1 MLEQKRMTTY
11 QIATKYNIG
20 KSTVSDI
27 KRGASKIKSYIEHD
41 ISVLETNRKRIGN
54 ASDDYGLSKSAITKK
69 IKRETAIDSGK
80 QDEQKNKTKTLSFK
94 EKLVC
99 IKEIESGVS
108 VAAICKKYGVGRT
121 TVYDFLR
128 RKEEIRE
135 VCKDKKFA
143 QRRTVK
149 QGKYPELEKRLVEF
163 CLSCDPF
170 LSKAAMCEQAKCIHV
185 EMGYE
190 GSFNANSSWVKKF
203 IERNPNVKS
212 KIANMKEETPQE
224 EEDSDYSPDETTTNA
239 HGASGSKYAIKS
251 ESSPAK
257 VKPDPGTSSKNILTI
272 SNKLRVLEDIEN
284 GGIISEIASKYAIS
298 KTTVYEIFRRKDE
311 YRACI
316 KSGKSLSRKNIVSRL
331 SELDKALFD
340 WCMKQKRFPLSR
352 SLISDQAKNIYE
364 QLEVEGT
371 FSAGAGWVRKFI
383 KRHPQL
389 SKRQGFNESDSESEE
404 TNCDPLM
411 TPESLFLEEQSLELN
426 ESSESTNDKSSMQDS
441 SVMPIP
447 DFNLFDYVNE
457 NNTTD
462 DNSTYTI
469 TDEMAMKSL
478 RTLIRYSNER
488 GHLKFLP
495 NLLAFQHVLDDDE
508 TNL

>member
-1 MLEQKRMTTY
+1 MTTY
-11 QIATKYNIG
+11 QIAAQYNIG

-27 KRGASKIKSYIEHD
+27 KRGAFKIKSYIEND

-54 ASDDYGLSKSAITKK
+54 ASDDYGLSKTAINKK
-69 IKRETAIDSGK
+69 IKRENTTDNGK
-80 QDEQKNKTKTLSFK
+80 QDELKIKTKTLSFK

-128 RKEEIRE
+128 RKDEIRE

-149 QGKYPELEKRLVEF
+149 QGKYPELERKLVEF
-163 CLSCDPF
+163 CLSCDAF
-170 LSKAAMCEQAKCIHV
+170 LSKTAMCEQAKCIHV

-224 EEDSDYSPDETTTNA
+224 EEESDYSPDEITMTVY
-239 HGASGSKYAIKS
+239 GASGSKYAIKS
-251 ESSPAK
+251 DTSSAK
-257 VKPDPGTSSKNILTI
+257 SKPDPGTSSKNLLSI
-272 SNKLRVLEDIEN
+272 SNKLSVLEDIES
-284 GGIISEIASKYAIS
+284 GGIISEIANKYAIS

-316 KSGKSLSRKNIVSRL
+316 KSGKSLSKKIIVSRL
-331 SELDKALFD
+331 SELEKELFE
-340 WCMKQKRFPLSR
+340 WCMKQKRFPMSLT
-352 SLISDQAKNIYE
+352 LISDQAKYIFD
-364 QLEVEGT
+364 QLEMEGT
-371 FSAGAGWVRKFI
+371 FTAGSAWVRKFI
-383 KRHPQL
+383 KRHPEL
-389 SKRQGFNESDSESEE
+389 NKRQGIEESDSEYDE

-411 TPESLFLEEQSLELN
+411 TPESLFLEEQ
-426 ESSESTNDKSSMQDS
+426 
-441 SVMPIP
+441 
-447 DFNLFDYVNE
+447 
-457 NNTTD
+457 
-462 DNSTYTI
+462 
-469 TDEMAMKSL
+469 
-478 RTLIRYSNER
+478 
-488 GHLKFLP
+488 
-495 NLLAFQHVLDDDE
+495 VLD
-508 TNL
+508 

>member
-1 MLEQKRMTTY
+1 MTTY
-11 QIATKYNIG
+11 QIAAQYNIG

-27 KRGASKIKSYIEHD
+27 KRGASKIKSYIEND

-54 ASDDYGLSKSAITKK
+54 ASDDYGLSKTAMNKK
-69 IKRETAIDSGK
+69 MKRESTTDSGK
-80 QDEQKNKTKTLSFK
+80 QDDLKIKTKTLSFK

-128 RKEEIRE
+128 RKDEIRE

-149 QGKYPELEKRLVEF
+149 QGKYPELERRLVDF
-163 CLSCDPF
+163 CLSCDAF

-185 EMGYE
+185 EMGY
-190 GSFNANSSWVKKF
+190 GGNFNANSSWVKKF

-212 KIANMKEETPQE
+212 KIANMKEEPDE
-224 EEDSDYSPDETTTNA
+224 EEDSEYSPDEITPNV

-251 ESSPAK
+251 KTCPKIS
-257 VKPDPGTSSKNILTI
+257 KPEPGTSSKNLLSI
-272 SNKLRVLEDIEN
+272 SNKLLVLEDIEN
-284 GGIISEIASKYAIS
+284 GGIISEIAKKYAIS

-316 KSGKSLSRKNIVSRL
+316 KSGKSLSKKKIMTRL
-331 SELDKALFD
+331 SELEKELFD
-340 WCMKQKRFPLSR
+340 WCMKQKKFPITLMW
-352 SLISDQAKNIYE
+352 ISDQAKNIFE
-364 QLEVEGT
+364 QLDIEGT
-371 FSAGAGWVRKFI
+371 FAAGSGWARKFI
-383 KRHPQL
+383 KRHPEL
-389 SKRQGFNESDSESEE
+389 SKRQGIEDSDSEYDE

-411 TPESLFLEEQSLELN
+411 TPESLFLDEQVMDLD
-426 ESSESTNDKSSMQDS
+426 ESPETIDDKSTMQDS
-441 SVMPIP
+441 SVLKIP

-457 NNTTD
+457 NNTAD
-462 DNSTYTI
+462 DNSTHTI
-469 TDEMAMKSL
+469 TDEMAMKSI

-495 NLLAFQHVLDDDE
+495 NLLAFQEVLDDDQS
-508 TNL
+508 NL

>member
-1 MLEQKRMTTY
+1 MTTY
-11 QIATKYNIG
+11 QIAAKYNIG

-27 KRGASKIKSYIEHD
+27 KRGASKIKSYIEND

-54 ASDDYGLSKSAITKK
+54 ASNEYGLSKTEINKK
-69 IKRETAIDSGK
+69 MKRENTTESNK
-80 QDEQKNKTKTLSFK
+80 QNDLKMRTKTLSFK

-99 IKEIESGVS
+99 IKEIESGMS

-128 RKEEIRE
+128 RKDEIRE

-149 QGKYPELEKRLVEF
+149 QGKYPELERRLVEF
-163 CLSCDPF
+163 CLSCDAF
-170 LSKAAMCEQAKCIHV
+170 LSKAAMCEQAKCIHE

-212 KIANMKEETPQE
+212 KIANMKEEAPQE
-224 EEDSDYSPDETTTNA
+224 GDESEYSPDEIAINV

-251 ESSPAK
+251 ETSP
-257 VKPDPGTSSKNILTI
+257 VKSKPESGTSSKNLLSI

-284 GGIISEIASKYAIS
+284 GGIISEIANKYAIS

-316 KSGKSLSRKNIVSRL
+316 KSGKSLSKKIIVSRL
-331 SELDKALFD
+331 SELEKELFE
-340 WCMKQKRFPLSR
+340 WCMKQKRFPISVT
-352 SLISDQAKNIYE
+352 SISDQAKNIFE
-364 QLEVEGT
+364 QLEMNGT
-371 FSAGAGWVRKFI
+371 FAAGSGWVRKFV
-383 KRHPQL
+383 KRHPEL
-389 SKRQGFNESDSESEE
+389 SKRQGLEESDSDYDE

-411 TPESLFLEEQSLELN
+411 TPESLFLEEQAMDLD
-426 ESSESTNDKSSMQDS
+426 ESSETINNKSPMQDS

-457 NNTTD
+457 NNTVD
-462 DNSTYTI
+462 DNSTHTV
-469 TDEMAMKSL
+469 TDQMAMKSI

-495 NLLAFQHVLDDDE
+495 NLLAFQEVLDDDQS
-508 TNL
+508 NL